1 MNNTFFLFYLR
12 PPPSPA
18 KKASEP
24 SMSFKIAKQEIV
36 PLFLCSRKGL
46 FRTGLAVREEFGKGK
61 VLIKRTWIS
70 LVVPFKD
77 DK

>member
-1 MNNTFFLFYLR
+1 MNNALFLVLS
-12 PPPSPA
+12 PPPPPK

-24 SMSFKIAKQEIV
+24 SMSFKISKLVHCFYVHGKAY
-36 PLFLCSRKGL
+36 PGL
-46 FRTGLAVREEFGKGK
+46 DFAVREEFGKRK
-61 VLIKRTWIS
+61 VLIKRTWVS